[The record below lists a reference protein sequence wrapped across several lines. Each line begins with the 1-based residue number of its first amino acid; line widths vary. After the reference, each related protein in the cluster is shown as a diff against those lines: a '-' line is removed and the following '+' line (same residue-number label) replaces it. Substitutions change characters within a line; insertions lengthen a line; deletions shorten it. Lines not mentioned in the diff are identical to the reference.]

1 MTRTTIPR
9 KPDRPFR
16 FSQRS
21 EAHLNTVNPALA
33 AVARRA
39 LVLTRVDFTIISGRR
54 NMAEQ
59 RRLVRQGA
67 SRTLYSRHLSGHA
80 LDLVPLDPVT
90 GKGRFSRELA
100 VEVAVAFY
108 EAGYQLNTAIRWG
121 GMWAD
126 FEDIPHMEIPDKSAR
141 TL

>member
-1 MTRTTIPR
+1 MTGSQVQ
-9 KPDRPFR
+9 FS

-21 EAHLNTVNPALA
+21 EDYLKTVVPSLE

-59 RRLVRQGA
+59 RRLVRQGV

-90 GKGRFSRELA
+90 GKGRFSRDLA
-100 VEVAVAFY
+100 VEVAAAFY

-126 FEDIPHMEIPDKSAR
+126 FEDIPHMEIPGMSAR

>member
-1 MTRTTIPR
+1 MTGSQVQ
-9 KPDRPFR
+9 FS

-21 EAHLNTVNPALA
+21 EDHLKTVVPSLA
-33 AVARRA
+33 SVARRA

-54 NMAEQ
+54 NMTEQ
-59 RRLVRQGA
+59 RRLVQQGV

-80 LDLVPLDPVT
+80 LDLVPLDPAT
-90 GKGRFSRELA
+90 GKGRFSRDLA
-100 VEVAVAFY
+100 VEVAAAFY

-126 FEDIPHMEIPDKSAR
+126 FEDIPHMEIPDQSAR

>member
-1 MTRTTIPR
+1 MTGSQVQ
-9 KPDRPFR
+9 FS

-21 EAHLNTVNPALA
+21 EDYLKTVVPSLE

-59 RRLVRQGA
+59 RRLVRQGV

-90 GKGRFSRELA
+90 GKGRFSRDLA
-100 VEVAVAFY
+100 VEVAAAFY

-121 GMWAD
+121 GMWGD
-126 FEDIPHMEIPDKSAR
+126 FEDIPHMEIPDMSAR

>member
-1 MTRTTIPR
+1 MGNI
-9 KPDRPFR
+9 K
-16 FSQRS
+16 
-21 EAHLNTVNPALA
+21 H
-33 AVARRA
+33 
-39 LVLTRVDFTIISGRR
+39 GRQF
-54 NMAEQ
+54 MAEQ

-100 VEVAVAFY
+100 VEVAAAFY

-126 FEDIPHMEIPDKSAR
+126 FEDISHMEIPDKSAR

>member
-1 MTRTTIPR
+1 MTGSQVQ
-9 KPDRPFR
+9 FS

-21 EAHLNTVNPALA
+21 EDYLKTVVPSLE

-59 RRLVRQGA
+59 RRLVRQGV

-90 GKGRFSRELA
+90 GKGRFPRDLA
-100 VEVAVAFY
+100 VEVAAAFY

-126 FEDIPHMEIPDKSAR
+126 FEDIPHMEIPDMSAR